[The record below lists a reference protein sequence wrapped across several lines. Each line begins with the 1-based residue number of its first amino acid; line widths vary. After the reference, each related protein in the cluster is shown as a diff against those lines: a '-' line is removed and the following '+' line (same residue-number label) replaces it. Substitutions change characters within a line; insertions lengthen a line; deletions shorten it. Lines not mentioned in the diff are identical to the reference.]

1 MWNAE
6 QCELVGR
13 GDPWEVLEPK
23 GTSSY
28 VFCHPAHLLGAPMTV
43 SLFQVWSFLGTPSNP
58 QLLTV
63 DYV

>member
-23 GTSSY
+23 GTY
-28 VFCHPAHLLGAPMTV
+28 VFSHPEHLLGAPMSV
-43 SLFQVWSFLGTPSNP
+43 FLCCVPILSVVLSRNT
-58 QLLTV
+58 L
-63 DYV
+63 

>member
-23 GTSSY
+23 GTY
-28 VFCHPAHLLGAPMTV
+28 VFSHPEHLLGAPMTV
-43 SLFQVWSFLGTPSNP
+43 SLFQVSSFLGTPSNP
-58 QLLTV
+58 QLLTADHV
-63 DYV
+63 

>member
-28 VFCHPAHLLGAPMTV
+28 VFCHPEHLLGAPMSV
-43 SLFQVWSFLGTPSNP
+43 FLCCVPVPSMVLSRNT
-58 QLLTV
+58 L
-63 DYV
+63 

>member
-23 GTSSY
+23 GTY
-28 VFCHPAHLLGAPMTV
+28 VFSHPEHLLGAPMSV
-43 SLFQVWSFLGTPSNP
+43 FLCCVPVPNVVLSRNT
-58 QLLTV
+58 L
-63 DYV
+63 